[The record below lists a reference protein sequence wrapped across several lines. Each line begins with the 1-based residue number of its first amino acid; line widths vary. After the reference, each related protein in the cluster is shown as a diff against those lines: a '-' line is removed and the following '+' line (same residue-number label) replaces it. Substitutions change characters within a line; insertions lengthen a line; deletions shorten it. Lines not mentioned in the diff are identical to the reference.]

1 MISTVKIAI
10 VRLSIT
16 TNALFVFEYGSKTGE
31 SIASYKSESNITTVI
46 IISVALDY
54 SIFAITN
61 LNFIF
66 SGKNPS
72 DRPCTWWI
80 MN

>member
-10 VRLSIT
+10 VSLSIT
-16 TNALFVFEYGSKTGE
+16 ANALLVFESGSNTGE
-31 SIASYKSESNITTVI
+31 SIANYKSESNITTVI
-46 IISVALDY
+46 IISLALDY
-54 SIFAITN
+54 SIFARIN

-72 DRPCTWWI
+72 DRPYT
-80 MN
+80 